1 VRKLFSG
8 DGRIVKLLAVFMS
21 FVFLIASLSSCS
33 TVATGIEHAHLEVQA
48 KMSNTI
54 FLNPVR
60 PDQKTIFVDFR
71 NTSQVPMPDLKGM
84 IISRLEQK
92 GYRIVNDPY
101 KAEFWLQGNVLY
113 MGKETKYMT
122 LAGMLAGGYGGA
134 LTGLAFGRGYGKVGA
149 VGAGAAIG
157 SLAGAVVGAAIH
169 VDTYIGVVDI
179 QIKQKVNGIIQ
190 KQVNSNLQNGIGT
203 KVQTNYKT
211 TTQYQAFRTRIGV
224 QATQTDLNLKKATPV
239 IESRLAQEI
248 SGLFD

>member
-1 VRKLFSG
+1 MKQKKIF
-8 DGRIVKLLAVFMS
+8 KLLAVFVS
-21 FVFLIASLSSCS
+21 FALLAASLSSCS

-54 FLNPVR
+54 FLNPVK
-60 PDQKTIFVDFR
+60 PGQKTIFVEFR
-71 NTSQVPMPDLKGM
+71 NTSQVPMPDLKQM
-84 IISRLEQK
+84 IVERLEKK
-92 GYRIVNDPY
+92 GYKIVNDPY

-113 MGKETKYMT
+113 MGKESKHMT
-122 LAGMLAGGYGGA
+122 LAGMVAGGYGGA
-134 LTGLAFGRGYGKVGA
+134 LAGSTMGGSWRGTLGA
-149 VGAGAAIG
+149 ASAGAAIG

-179 QIKQKVNGIIQ
+179 QIKQKVSGTIE

-203 KVQTNYKT
+203 TEKTTYKT

-224 QATQTDLNLKKATPV
+224 QATQTNLNLKKAVPV

-248 SGLFD
+248 AGLFD